1 MAYEPEKRGLSRF
14 TKWFVI
20 VVFVVMA
27 INFVIAFVLM
37 N

>member
-1 MAYEPEKRGLSRF
+1 MAYEPEKRGLARF

-20 VVFVVMA
+20 VVLVVMA
-27 INFVIAFVLM
+27 INLVIAFVLM